1 MSAKKGRG
9 ENEGVNLDDVA
20 AELLARP
27 LDQFTAERNTRA
39 KELKAQGLAELAAAV
54 TKLKKPPV
62 HLWAANRAARQ
73 DAGLLRTLRES
84 AEEVTKAQ
92 TGRSTNPRELRAAS
106 ERFQE
111 KLDEAV
117 KAAAEI
123 LRKEGHGATEEAERR
138 IREIF
143 RVTAM
148 QDGQPWEQLKEG
160 ALLIEPAP
168 GDNVLAMFRAG
179 IPTPNPA
186 LPAEGG
192 GRNAGKP
199 DPHEMRAAERTARLD
214 AERAEQLEATA
225 RRLRAE
231 AEEAA
236 AQAKRADERARDA
249 EKEAEAARAQATKSA
264 RAVTSARPSG
274 ARRK

>member
-1 MSAKKGRG
+1 M
-9 ENEGVNLDDVA
+9 NLDDVA

-39 KELKAQGLAELAAAV
+39 KELKAQGQAELAGAV

-73 DAGLLRTLRES
+73 DAGLLRTLREA
-84 AEEVTKAQ
+84 AEEVTRTQ

-111 KLDEAV
+111 RLDDAV
-117 KAAAEI
+117 KAADDV
-123 LRKEGHGATEEAERR
+123 LRKDGHGATEEAERR

-148 QDGQPWEQLKEG
+148 QDGQAWEQLKEG
-160 ALLIEPAP
+160 ALLTEPAG
-168 GDNVLAMFRAG
+168 GDDVLAMFQAG
-179 IPTPNPA
+179 APAPSPT
-186 LPAEGG
+186 LPRER
-192 GRNAGKP
+192 GREIAP
-199 DPHEMRAAERTARLD
+199 DPHEVRAAERTARLD

-225 RRLRAE
+225 RRLRTE
-231 AEEAA
+231 ADEAA
-236 AQAKRADERARDA
+236 AQAERADERARDA
-249 EKEAEAARAQATKSA
+249 EKDAAAARAQATKSA
-264 RAVTSARPSG
+264 RAVTPPRPSA